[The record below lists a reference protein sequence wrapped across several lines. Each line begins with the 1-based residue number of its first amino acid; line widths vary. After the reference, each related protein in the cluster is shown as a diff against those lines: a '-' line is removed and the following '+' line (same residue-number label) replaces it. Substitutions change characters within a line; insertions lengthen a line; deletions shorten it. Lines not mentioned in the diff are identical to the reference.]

1 MGEYG
6 DFEEVK
12 DEEAAE
18 AGENAENPEGGGRV
32 RLPRGEQKI
41 GIIVSRL
48 GGNRMEVKTTDGKL
62 VNCRVPGR
70 FKRSMWLRPKD
81 IVMIEPWELDKE
93 KADVVFKYTSSQ
105 IIQLRKRG
113 LLASLSGGF

>member
-1 MGEYG
+1 MGDYG
-6 DFEEVK
+6 DFEEVV
-12 DEEAAE
+12 DEVDVA
-18 AGENAENPEGGGRV
+18 NSENPEMQEGGGRV
-32 RLPRGEQKI
+32 RLPRGDQKI

-48 GGNRMEVKTTDGKL
+48 GGNRMEVKTTEGKS

-81 IVMIEPWELDKE
+81 IVMIEPWEFDKE
-93 KADVVFKYTSSQ
+93 KADVVFKYSSSQ

-113 LLASLSGGF
+113 LLSGLSSGF

>member
-1 MGEYG
+1 MADYG

-12 DEEAAE
+12 EE
-18 AGENAENPEGGGRV
+18 GVVSENPENPEGTGRV

-41 GIIVSRL
+41 GIIVNRL
-48 GGNRMEVKTTDGKL
+48 GGNRMEVRTTEAKT

-70 FKRSMWLRPKD
+70 FKRSMWLRPND
-81 IVMIEPWELDKE
+81 IVMIEPWEFDKE

-105 IIQLRKRG
+105 IIQLRKKG
-113 LLASLSGGF
+113 LLNNLRKGF